1 MVGSID
7 AVELQALLG
16 KLGQPVDGDQM
27 QHVMKAMDT
36 SGDGVVTLDEL
47 TTWWVCMQRRVIG
60 TANAAVLKDQVMDYH
75 EMSKDA
81 VKALRGLFHQFDTD
95 HSGFVCTNLKLTYLC
110 RVYELGSIDTNEL
123 KHLLHRLGYN
133 PSEPERKKLLD
144 AIDTSGDGSIN
155 VDEFIAWW
163 VTVHRTR
170 EIQSKAAQDGHLL
183 ASIQAASAES
193 ATSASKYEYREL
205 YIPIDIYMY
214 PVYRC

>member
-95 HSGFVCTNLKLTYLC
+95 HSGVLFVQ
-110 RVYELGSIDTNEL
+110 
-123 KHLLHRLGYN
+123 
-133 PSEPERKKLLD
+133 
-144 AIDTSGDGSIN
+144 TSS
-155 VDEFIAWW
+155 
-163 VTVHRTR
+163 
-170 EIQSKAAQDGHLL
+170 
-183 ASIQAASAES
+183 
-193 ATSASKYEYREL
+193 
-205 YIPIDIYMY
+205 
-214 PVYRC
+214 